1 MDDRTAELR
10 DIFLDAT
17 GGEEMVTERQAERR
31 GSLVDGDDDADV
43 DARLRDLVAT
53 MRERYDFDTDL
64 PDAALAELVEGFY
77 DGAGDAAL
85 AERAADA
92 LDEADGKDG
101 GPPDANTAGDDMA
114 DTDTPALSRRDVFR
128 ARMDLHLV
136 READTDAPFAL
147 GDLRDRLADDEP
159 IAEIAEEFDAAE
171 STVRR
176 YRRVLDT
183 QAERRRVGDRFREA
197 FDEILA
203 DADLAALTEDVTR
216 DGLDDATEGMENDLS
231 F

>member
-1 MDDRTAELR
+1 MDEKTAELR
-10 DIFLDAT
+10 DIFVDVT
-17 GGEEMVTERQAERR
+17 DESTVTERQEDTPGSLTSDEPAAERVEAV
-31 GSLVDGDDDADV
+31 VDS
-43 DARLRDLVAT
+43 

-92 LDEADGKDG
+92 MDEADGKDG
-101 GPPDANTAGDDMA
+101 GPPDASTAGDDTA

-147 GDLRDRLADDEP
+147 GDLRDRLANDEP
-159 IAEIAEEFDAAE
+159 IVEIAEEFDAAE

>member
-1 MDDRTAELR
+1 MDEKTAELR
-10 DIFLDAT
+10 DIFVDVT
-17 GGEEMVTERQAERR
+17 DESTVTERQEDTPGSLTSDEPAAERVEAV
-31 GSLVDGDDDADV
+31 VDS
-43 DARLRDLVAT
+43 

-92 LDEADGKDG
+92 MDEADGEDG
-101 GPPDANTAGDDMA
+101 DPPDADAAGDDMA

-136 READTDAPFAL
+136 READTDAPFAR
-147 GDLRDRLADDEP
+147 GDLRDRLANDEP
-159 IAEIAEEFDAAE
+159 IVEIAEEFDAAE

-183 QAERRRVGDRFREA
+183 QTERRRVGDRFREA

>member
-1 MDDRTAELR
+1 MDEKTAELR
-10 DIFLDAT
+10 DIFVDVT
-17 GGEEMVTERQAERR
+17 DESTVTEPQEDTPGSLTSDEPAAERVEAV
-31 GSLVDGDDDADV
+31 VDS
-43 DARLRDLVAT
+43 

-85 AERAADA
+85 AERAADTM
-92 LDEADGKDG
+92 DEADGEDG
-101 GPPDANTAGDDMA
+101 DPPDA
-114 DTDTPALSRRDVFR
+114 DTDTPDLSRRDVFR
-128 ARMDLHLV
+128 SRMDLHLV

-147 GDLRDRLADDEP
+147 GDLRDRLVDDEP

-216 DGLDDATEGMENDLS
+216 DGLDDATDGMENDLS

>member
-1 MDDRTAELR
+1 MDEKTAELR
-10 DIFLDAT
+10 DIFVDVT
-17 GGEEMVTERQAERR
+17 DESTVTERQEDTPGSLTSDEPAAERVEAV
-31 GSLVDGDDDADV
+31 VDS
-43 DARLRDLVAT
+43 

-85 AERAADA
+85 AERAADTM
-92 LDEADGKDG
+92 DEADGEDG
-101 GPPDANTAGDDMA
+101 DPPDADTAGDDTA
-114 DTDTPALSRRDVFR
+114 DTDTPDLSRRDVFR
-128 ARMDLHLV
+128 SRMDLHLV

-147 GDLRDRLADDEP
+147 GDLRDRLVDDEP
-159 IAEIAEEFDAAE
+159 VAEIAEEFDAAE

-216 DGLDDATEGMENDLS
+216 DGLDDATDGMENDLS